1 MKQDWIIDVL
11 SDLGKF
17 AKDNGMDALASR
29 IEDAQLMSIV
39 EIESKQEE
47 TLLDS
52 VRPNNALR
60 EAAFS
65 IGGCSEQN

>member
-1 MKQDWIIDVL
+1 MKQDWIIDVQ

-17 AKDNGMDALASR
+17 AKHNGMYALASR
-29 IEDAQLMSIV
+29 IEDAQLMAMV

-47 TLLDS
+47 TLIDP

-60 EAAFS
+60 EVAS
-65 IGGCSEQN
+65 LIRGRSEQD

>member
-47 TLLDS
+47 TLLGS